1 VSAKLS
7 VCMDTTLVNLSRFQ
21 TPVKFLFG
29 MLFGVT
35 IFLLQQTDKLVSFAP
50 DLFQVIIG
58 EAH

>member
-1 VSAKLS
+1 
-7 VCMDTTLVNLSRFQ
+7 MDTTLVNLSRFQ